1 MGVRGSSVGRRA
13 VPVFG
18 SAKVVTAL
26 QRLGVFVSGVALASQ
41 VAFAHPLSVT
51 QIALTLPTDGTFRVD
66 MTCDLDALALGAP
79 QDSDDAELV
88 AILQGLSPDELA
100 ERTQHLRELFV
111 RRVRVRFDGEAAPF
125 EVRFPDHGVPPTGPT
140 ERPTLLGLTARL
152 TGTVPTG
159 ARSVEFFASR
169 SFADVHLEI
178 VDAARGVSVRSIL
191 EPGARS
197 DPFELAGP
205 VRQVGRGQIAWQYLK
220 LGFVHIVPNGAD
232 HTLFVLGLFL
242 LSPRLRPL
250 LWQVT
255 AFTGAHAVTL
265 VLGTLNVIVLSRD
278 IVEPLITL
286 SIAWVAIENVLTARL
301 RPWRAAVVFVFGL
314 LHGLGFAGVLADLEL
329 PDNERMLALITFNVG
344 IELGQL
350 SIIALALASL
360 GWFRYRPWYR
370 RRVIVPL
377 SVLIAVLG
385 LVWTVERMLP

>member
-1 MGVRGSSVGRRA
+1 MRGSSVGRRA

-232 HTLFVLGLFL
+232 HILFVLGFFL

-255 AFTGAHAVTL
+255 AFTGRPCRHPRPRDPECHRAVSRHRRATHHTL
-265 VLGTLNVIVLSRD
+265 DRMGRHRERADGTA
-278 IVEPLITL
+278 ET
-286 SIAWVAIENVLTARL
+286 VAPPRSSSSSDYSM
-301 RPWRAAVVFVFGL
+301 
-314 LHGLGFAGVLADLEL
+314 VLAL
-329 PDNERMLALITFNVG
+329 PGSWQTSDSPTTNACWR
-344 IELGQL
+344 
-350 SIIALALASL
+350 
-360 GWFRYRPWYR
+360 
-370 RRVIVPL
+370 
-377 SVLIAVLG
+377 
-385 LVWTVERMLP
+385 